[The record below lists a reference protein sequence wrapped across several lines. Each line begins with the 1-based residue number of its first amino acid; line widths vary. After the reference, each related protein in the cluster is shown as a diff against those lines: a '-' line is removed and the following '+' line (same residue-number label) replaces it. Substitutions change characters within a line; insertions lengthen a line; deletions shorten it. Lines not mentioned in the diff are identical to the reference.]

1 MLTGEPHAKEIR
13 LFDLGSLFM
22 KRFSDFRVQLR
33 KERFGITARR
43 SAAEMATQTLSAFIV
58 VGSYLFIAYRTVQ
71 GMITMGDL
79 VMYFQ
84 AFQRGQNFLKGMLS
98 NLTGLYEDNLFLS
111 NLYEFL
117 NLKPRVTEP
126 ARQTPFPRPMKDGI
140 EFNNVDFQYP
150 TGSRKVLD
158 GISLNIKPGE
168 VIALVGENGS
178 GKTTL
183 IKLLCRLYD
192 PVKGEIF
199 VDGIDLKM
207 FATAG
212 LRREIS
218 VIFQDYA
225 RYHLTARENIW
236 LGNVDLPENHDEVFH
251 AARNVGIDK
260 LITRFKKGYETI
272 LGKWFDD
279 GEELSIGEW
288 QKIALARAFIR
299 DSQIIILDEP
309 TSSMDAKTEYRVFQ
323 KFRQL
328 FQGKTAIL
336 ISHRF
341 STVRMADRIFVMNAG
356 KIIEN
361 GSHEELCSMNG
372 TYSRMFNMQAE
383 AYR

>member
-1 MLTGEPHAKEIR
+1 
-13 LFDLGSLFM
+13 
-22 KRFSDFRVQLR
+22 LR
-33 KERFGITARR
+33 KERFGIAARR

-71 GMITMGDL
+71 GIITMGDL

-84 AFQRGQNFLKGMLS
+84 AFQRGQSFLKGLLS

-126 ARQTPFPRPMKDGI
+126 VRHTPFPQPMQAGI
-140 EFNNVDFQYP
+140 EFNHVDFKYP
-150 TGSRKVLD
+150 TGNRKVLD
-158 GISLNIKPGE
+158 SISLNIKPGE

-192 PVKGEIF
+192 PVKGEIS
-199 VDGIDLKM
+199 VDSIDLKM
-207 FATAG
+207 FATAA

-218 VIFQDYA
+218 VIFQDYM

-236 LGNVDLPENHDEVFH
+236 LGNVDLPEDHDEVFH
-251 AARNVGIDK
+251 AARHSGIDK
-260 LITRFKKGYETI
+260 VITRFKKGYETI

-341 STVRMADRIFVMNAG
+341 STVRMADRIFVMNDG
-356 KIIEN
+356 KIIES
-361 GSHEELCSMNG
+361 GSHEELVGMSGM
-372 TYSRMFNMQAE
+372 YSRMFNMQAE